1 MNRVLL
7 VYLFLI
13 HVIACDARNLE
24 SDGRKRSE
32 SNVNIRIQGDN
43 LHGENLLVQYIESRI
58 ELKKKELAQTDVN
71 NFDYEHIQKEL
82 KIYQEDLERLKKET
96 QLWDNYSNA
105 KKVVIE
111 RGLQKLIVSW
121 RYSSQHR
128 TKSTRDNPY

>member
-71 NFDYEHIQKEL
+71 NFDYEHIPKE
-82 KIYQEDLERLKKET
+82 
-96 QLWDNYSNA
+96 
-105 KKVVIE
+105 
-111 RGLQKLIVSW
+111 
-121 RYSSQHR
+121 
-128 TKSTRDNPY
+128 